1 MRLRPCLPLLAA
13 GLAIA
18 GAVPVRADVQSFSVA
33 ARVSRDIG
41 TVFVSGTESGPGG
54 GIGVR
59 ASFGDD
65 DVRWEPELA
74 IDVAG
79 FTGEGDGDPIVQ
91 GAILVS
97 RRQFF
102 FFAGDRGARPWWSV
116 GAGVGGLAIAGGG
129 AIFPARLAFGVSLA
143 PDSDLGIEASVF
155 NRFVLTSKRGDPSTE
170 YINSTGVEIA
180 VRFGR

>member
-1 MRLRPCLPLLAA
+1 MRLRPVLATTAATLLAA
-13 GLAIA
+13 SPSTADLLSVAIA
-18 GAVPVRADVQSFSVA
+18 G
-33 ARVSRDIG
+33 RVSRDIG

-65 DVRWEPELA
+65 DVRWEPELS

-79 FTGEGDGDPIVQ
+79 YSGEGDGDPIFQ
-91 GAILVS
+91 GAFMLS
-97 RRQFF
+97 RRSYF

-129 AIFPARLAFGVSLA
+129 AIFPARVALGVSIA
-143 PDSDLGIEASVF
+143 PGSSLGIEASVF
-155 NRFVLTSKRGDPSTE
+155 NRFVLTSQRGDPSTE
-170 YINSTGVEIA
+170 YINATGVEIA

>member
-1 MRLRPCLPLLAA
+1 VTARSLRSLLAISA
-13 GLAIA
+13 AFLVPRPA
-18 GAVPVRADVQSFSVA
+18 GAELLSASVA

-65 DVRWEPELA
+65 DVRWEPELS

-79 FTGEGDGDPIVQ
+79 YAGEGDGDPIFQ
-91 GAILVS
+91 GSFIVS
-97 RRQFF
+97 RRAFF
-102 FFAGDRGARPWWSV
+102 FHDDAGARPWWSL

-129 AIFPARLAFGVSLA
+129 AIFPVRFALGVSIA
-143 PDSDLGIEASVF
+143 PDSSLGLEASVF
-155 NRFVLTSKRGDPSTE
+155 NRFTLTSRSGDPSTE

>member
-1 MRLRPCLPLLAA
+1 MRLRLSVAVLAA
-13 GLAIA
+13 VLVTTA
-18 GAVPVRADVQSFSVA
+18 AVPSTAELLSISVA
-33 ARVSRDIG
+33 ARASRDVG

-79 FTGEGDGDPIVQ
+79 YSGEGDGDPIFQ
-91 GAILVS
+91 GAFIVS
-97 RRQFF
+97 RRAFF
-102 FFAGDRGARPWWSV
+102 FGDGAGPRPWWSL
-116 GAGVGGLAIAGGG
+116 GAGVGGLAIAGG
-129 AIFPARLAFGVSLA
+129 AAAFPIRAALGVSIA
-143 PDSDLGIEASVF
+143 PDSSLGLEASVF
-155 NRFVLTSKRGDPSTE
+155 NRFTLTSRSGDPSTE

>member
-1 MRLRPCLPLLAA
+1 MHRIPPLVAAALLICSLPA
-13 GLAIA
+13 
-18 GAVPVRADVQSFSVA
+18 RADVLSVAVA
-33 ARVSRDIG
+33 ARVSRDVG

-65 DVRWEPELA
+65 DVRWEPELS

-79 FTGEGDGDPIVQ
+79 YSGEGDGDPILA
-91 GAILVS
+91 GTILVS
-97 RRQFF
+97 RRAFF
-102 FFAGDRGARPWWSV
+102 FYGDRGARPWWSL
-116 GAGVGGLAIAGGG
+116 GAGVGALGIAGAAAAFPVRA
-129 AIFPARLAFGVSLA
+129 AIGVSIA

-155 NRFVLTSKRGDPSTE
+155 NRFTLTSRSGDPSTE

>member
-1 MRLRPCLPLLAA
+1 MHRIPPLIAATLLISSLPL
-13 GLAIA
+13 
-18 GAVPVRADVQSFSVA
+18 RADVLAVAVA
-33 ARVSRDIG
+33 ARVSRDVG

-65 DVRWEPELA
+65 DVRWEPELS

-79 FTGEGDGDPIVQ
+79 YSGEGDGDPIFQ

-97 RRQFF
+97 RRAFF
-102 FFAGDRGARPWWSV
+102 FFHGDRGARPWWSV

-129 AIFPARLAFGVSLA
+129 AIFPARVALGVSLA

-155 NRFVLTSKRGDPSTE
+155 NRFTLTSRSGDPSTE

>member
-1 MRLRPCLPLLAA
+1 MAAALLAA
-13 GLAIA
+13 PLPA
-18 GAVPVRADVQSFSVA
+18 RADMLGVSVA
-33 ARVSRDIG
+33 GRVSRDVG

-59 ASFGDD
+59 GSFGDD
-65 DVRWEPELA
+65 DVRWEPEIS

-79 FTGEGDGDPIVQ
+79 YSGEGDGDPIFQ
-91 GAILVS
+91 GALLVS
-97 RRQFF
+97 RRAFF
-102 FFAGDRGARPWWSV
+102 FFGGDRGARPWWSI

-129 AIFPARLAFGVSLA
+129 AIFPVRAALGVSIA
-143 PDSDLGIEASVF
+143 PESDLGFEASVF
-155 NRFVLTSKRGDPSTE
+155 NRFTLTSRSGDPSTE

>member
-1 MRLRPCLPLLAA
+1 MRFRPFVLVLAA
-13 GLAIA
+13 GL
-18 GAVPVRADVQSFSVA
+18 GAASPAAADLMSVA
-33 ARVSRDIG
+33 VAGRVSRDVG

-65 DVRWEPELA
+65 DVRWEPELS

-79 FTGEGDGDPIVQ
+79 FSGEGDGDPIFQ
-91 GAILVS
+91 GAFLLS
-97 RRQFF
+97 RRSYF
-102 FFAGDRGARPWWSV
+102 FFAGDRGARPWWSL

-129 AIFPARLAFGVSLA
+129 AIFPARAALGVSIA
-143 PDSDLGIEASVF
+143 PGSSLGLEASVF
-155 NRFVLTSKRGDPSTE
+155 NRFVLTSRRGDPSTE
-170 YINSTGVEIA
+170 YINATGVEIA

>member
-1 MRLRPCLPLLAA
+1 MSLRPRFLLSAA
-13 GLAIA
+13 VLAL
-18 GAVPVRADVQSFSVA
+18 AVASPSRADVMSVA
-33 ARVSRDIG
+33 VAGRVSRDIG

-79 FTGEGDGDPIVQ
+79 FRGEGDGDPIFQ
-91 GAILVS
+91 GYVLVS

-129 AIFPARLAFGVSLA
+129 AIFPARVALGVSLA
-143 PDSDLGIEASVF
+143 PGSDVGIEASVF
-155 NRFVLTSKRGDPSTE
+155 NRFVLTSRSGDPSTE
-170 YINSTGVEIA
+170 YINATGVEIA